1 MRELVAAFGSIPQVS
16 KENALL
22 WLRVRV
28 RVRVRVILIQALVH
42 PKPKPWL
49 ARWARKHPSPK
60 AYP

>member
-1 MRELVAAFGSIPQVS
+1 MRELVAAFGSIPQAS

-49 ARWARKHPSPK
+49 AR
-60 AYP
+60 